1 MDAVDQVLAQR
12 ARRQAGR
19 PQWASLGAAALLH
32 AGVVAA
38 ALLLPRLEKP
48 PEPLQFVP
56 VTVIPAQALGVER
69 PLARPTPPAPKPETP
84 QSSSPPPVPV
94 PVKPEPEPPP
104 KPSRAK
110 PEPEEKEPPVDRRPA
125 LPEPTAKPKP
135 EPVKPNPKP
144 DAKTDAKTGKGTDK
158 GKKPADSRPQPATPS
173 QGHAGPGG
181 LAAVGKGDEIGKRGS
196 AAGSPLGTSGLG
208 SQIAGVEDPD
218 FGYGYYLDRLLQ
230 LIDANWTR
238 PPLGSGVKAI
248 LHFRIQKDGGIDEL
262 RVEESS
268 GYNSFDLAALRAVQ
282 NASPFPALP
291 ASYRHD
297 SLGISLIVR

>member
-12 ARRQAGR
+12 VSRHSGS
-19 PQWASLGAAALLH
+19 PQWASLAAAAVLH
-32 AGVVAA
+32 AAVVAI
-38 ALLLPRLEKP
+38 ALLLPHLEKP

-56 VTVIPAQALGVER
+56 VTVMPAQALGVER
-69 PLARPTPPAPKPETP
+69 PLARPTPPAPKGEV
-84 QSSSPPPVPV
+84 PPNS
-94 PVKPEPEPPP
+94 PPP
-104 KPSRAK
+104 KPEPAPEPAKAPPAK
-110 PEPEEKEPPVDRRPA
+110 PEPAAKEPPLPPIDSRPA
-125 LPEPTAKPKP
+125 LPEPTPKLKPKQ
-135 EPVKPNPKP
+135 EPPKP
-144 DAKTDAKTGKGTDK
+144 AEKTGKGTEK
-158 GKKPADSRPQPATPS
+158 TPRPADAPPQPTPPS
-173 QGHAGPGG
+173 QGRSGPGG
-181 LAAVGKGDEIGKRGS
+181 VASVGKGEEIGRRGS

-238 PPLGSGVKAI
+238 PALGSGVRTI
-248 LHFRIQKDGGIDEL
+248 LHFRIQKDGSIDEL
-262 RVEESS
+262 RVQESS

-297 SLGISLIVR
+297 SLGVNLIVR

>member
-12 ARRQAGR
+12 ASRQSGS
-19 PQWASLGAAALLH
+19 PQWASLGAAVLLH
-32 AGVVAA
+32 AAVVAA
-38 ALLLPRLEKP
+38 ALLLPHLEKP

-56 VTVIPAQALGVER
+56 VTVMPAQALGVER
-69 PLARPTPPAPKPETP
+69 PLARPNPASPPKAEVPP
-84 QSSSPPPVPV
+84 SSPPPA
-94 PVKPEPEPPP
+94 
-104 KPSRAK
+104 AK
-110 PEPEEKEPPVDRRPA
+110 PEPAPPPPKAPPAKPEPAEKEPPADRRPA
-125 LPEPTAKPKP
+125 LPEPTPTPAKKQPPKP
-135 EPVKPNPKP
+135 IE
-144 DAKTDAKTGKGTDK
+144 KTGKGTDK
-158 GKKPADSRPQPATPS
+158 TPRPADTHPQPPAPS
-173 QGHAGPGG
+173 QGHAGLGG
-181 LAAVGKGDEIGKRGS
+181 VAAVGKGDEIGRRGS

-208 SQIAGVEDPD
+208 SQIAGVEDPE

-238 PPLGSGVKAI
+238 PPLGSGVRTI
-248 LHFRIQKDGGIDEL
+248 LHFRIQKDGAIDEL
-262 RVEESS
+262 KVEESS